1 MASKFESSIH
11 RGGDFIH
18 DFTCSPCEENGLN
31 TEAQHFCKECSKY
44 YCNKCA
50 PVHNTLYN
58 RHTVFGRKDLDNWA
72 GSTTTISNA
81 VEICER
87 HPGKSLELVCDDH
100 DQLCC
105 HVCIAV
111 DHRKC
116 SKVQHIPYLAKG
128 IYKDA
133 DFKSLPGKVSELRKQ
148 LHDMEEARKGNTASL
163 KTTRAAILDEIKA
176 IRKKMNEIL
185 DDIER
190 TTIEELNCLVDK
202 LEDRIKEDG
211 VNFAQMDDELK
222 YFVNFIEAS
231 NRRNNEPSSYIG
243 YRKCKAKIRE
253 VNGLIPRRYELDTY
267 AVSFRANNVLKE
279 MLSSVRTFGEIEE
292 LTMATKLA
300 SSQHLDP
307 NHVFKETGYKKYNVA
322 LSTDI
327 KVCLIVDIC
336 ELPGGEIAVLDFNNL
351 KVKLLD
357 QKYEVVDHCDVPQN
371 PFSVCHIGGND
382 AVVCIGFEWQFIN
395 ITKGKIVKTKRINCT
410 HSCSDVAYHGDMLYV
425 CSGTAL
431 YVYMKS
437 GQMMQ
442 TFYEDESGGLTV
454 ERCSFRGDGN
464 VVYITDRENARIIC
478 LDRSGNKLNTFT
490 DPDMREPTSI
500 HVTTAGHVF
509 VSTDNLILQIDK
521 NGTRKLATLHV
532 KKEHLTSPRAL
543 LFSSRTSGLIVGGY
557 SNSLL
562 KISLE

>member
-1 MASKFESSIH
+1 M
-11 RGGDFIH
+11 
-18 DFTCSPCEENGLN
+18 
-31 TEAQHFCKECSKY
+31 
-44 YCNKCA
+44 
-50 PVHNTLYN
+50 
-58 RHTVFGRKDLDNWA
+58 HTVFGRKDLDNWA
-72 GSTTTISNA
+72 GSTTTITNA

-116 SKVQHIPYLAKG
+116 SKVQHIPDLAKG
-128 IYKDA
+128 IYMDA

-148 LHDMEEARKGNTASL
+148 LHDMEEARKRNTASL
-163 KTTRAAILDEIKA
+163 KTTRTAILVEIRA

-185 DDIER
+185 DEIER
-190 TTIEELNCLVDK
+190 ITIEELNCLVDK
-202 LEDRIKEDG
+202 LEDRIKENG
-211 VNFAQMDDELK
+211 VNCARMDDELMD
-222 YFVNFIEAS
+222 FLNFIEAS

-243 YRKCKAKIRE
+243 FRKCQNKIRE
-253 VNGLIPRRYELDTY
+253 VNGLIPRSYEIDTY
-267 AVSFRANNVLKE
+267 AVSFRANNVLE
-279 MLSSVRTFGEIEE
+279 EILSSVSSFGEIEE
-292 LTMATKLA
+292 LTMTTKLA

-307 NHVFKETGYKKYNVA
+307 NHVFKETGYKEFNVA
-322 LSTDI
+322 LSTDTKDCFI
-327 KVCLIVDIC
+327 WGIC
-336 ELPGGEIAVLDFNNL
+336 ELPGGEIVCSDYNNL

-357 QKYEVVDHCDVPQN
+357 QAYKVVDHCDVPDN
-371 PFSVCHIGGND
+371 PFGVCHIGRND
-382 AVVCIGFEWQFIN
+382 VVICTGGALQFIN

-410 HSCSDVAYHGDMLYV
+410 HFCTAVAYHGDVLYV

-431 YVYMKS
+431 YVYTSALLVKKL
-437 GQMMQ
+437 
-442 TFYEDESGGLTV
+442 YEDKSCTGRLTV

-490 DPDMREPTSI
+490 DPAMSSPTGI
-500 HVTTAGHVF
+500 HVTPAGHVF
-509 VSTDNLILQIDK
+509 VCSQTDNLILQIDK
-521 NGTRKLATLHV
+521 DGNRKLATLHV
-532 KKEHLTSPRAL
+532 KKENLTSPRAL

-562 KISLE
+562 KISLQKSQY